1 MPTTFSD
8 PDLWSLASGLWP
20 LRIVRNPPLL
30 LPTSQ
35 KPVNSADHQQRFTD
49 WIQDHSAILHHV
61 VNGFAAGDDR
71 NDLLQE
77 VLLAVWK
84 SIPRFRDQAKPTTYL
99 YRVSHNAALLW
110 TRTQKNYRRRVEQF
124 GASPSPEPVSDPDPL
139 TDERL
144 ARLYAAIR
152 LLKPLDRSLILLS
165 LDGLSYREMAEVL
178 GLSESNVGVKINRI
192 KSQLTQTLKGNHDH
206 EPE

>member
-1 MPTTFSD
+1 M
-8 PDLWSLASGLWP
+8 
-20 LRIVRNPPLL
+20 R
-30 LPTSQ
+30 
-35 KPVNSADHQQRFTD
+35 
-49 WIQDHSAILHHV
+49 DHSAILHHV
-61 VNGFAAGDDR
+61 VNGFAAGEDR
-71 NDLLQE
+71 HDLLQE

-110 TRTQKNYRRRVEQF
+110 TRTQKNYRRRVERF
-124 GASPSPEPVSDPDPL
+124 GAFASGESTGEEDSS

-144 ARLYAAIR
+144 AHLYAAIR

-165 LDGLSYREMAEVL
+165 LDGLSYRDMAEVL

-192 KSQLTQTLKGNHDH
+192 KTQLTQTLKGNQHH
-206 EPE
+206 EPG

>member
-1 MPTTFSD
+1 VD
-8 PDLWSLASGLWP
+8 IAE
-20 LRIVRNPPLL
+20 
-30 LPTSQ
+30 Q
-35 KPVNSADHQQRFTD
+35 QQRFAD
-49 WIQDHSAILHHV
+49 WTRDHSAILYHV

-84 SIPRFRDQAKPTTYL
+84 SIPAFRGQAKPTTYL

-110 TRTQKNYRRRVEQF
+110 IRTEKNYRRRVEQF
-124 GASPSPEPVSDPDPL
+124 GASAPGEFGSDPDSL

-144 ARLYAAIR
+144 ANLYSAIR
-152 LLKPLDRSLILLS
+152 LLKPVDRSLMLLF

-178 GLSESNVGVKINRI
+178 GLSDGNVGVKINRI
-192 KSQLTQTLKGNHDH
+192 KNQLTQTLKGIEH

>member
-1 MPTTFSD
+1 MDITE
-8 PDLWSLASGLWP
+8 
-20 LRIVRNPPLL
+20 
-30 LPTSQ
+30 Q
-35 KPVNSADHQQRFTD
+35 QQRFAD
-49 WIQDHSAILHHV
+49 WLREHSAIVHHV

-84 SIPRFRDQAKPTTYL
+84 SIPAFRGQAKPTTYL

-110 TRTQKNYRRRVEQF
+110 IRTQKNYRRRVEQF
-124 GASPSPEPVSDPDPL
+124 GALAPNEFGSEPDSL

-144 ARLYAAIR
+144 TKLYSAIR
-152 LLKPLDRSLILLS
+152 QLKPVDRSLILLS

-178 GLSESNVGVKINRI
+178 GLSESNVGVKLNRI
-192 KSQLTQTLKGNHDH
+192 KTQLTQTLKGNEH

>member
-1 MPTTFSD
+1 MDITE
-8 PDLWSLASGLWP
+8 
-20 LRIVRNPPLL
+20 
-30 LPTSQ
+30 Q
-35 KPVNSADHQQRFTD
+35 QQRFAD
-49 WIQDHSAILHHV
+49 WIRKHSAILHHV

-84 SIPRFRDQAKPTTYL
+84 SIPAFRGQARPTTYL

-110 TRTQKNYRRRVEQF
+110 NRTQKNYQRRVEQF
-124 GASPSPEPVSDPDPL
+124 GASAPRGFVTDSDSL

-144 ARLYAAIR
+144 ANLYSAIR
-152 LLKPLDRSLILLS
+152 LLKPVDRSLILMS

-192 KSQLTQTLKGNHDH
+192 KIQLTQTLKGNEH

>member
-1 MPTTFSD
+1 M
-8 PDLWSLASGLWP
+8 DL
-20 LRIVRNPPLL
+20 
-30 LPTSQ
+30 TEQ
-35 KPVNSADHQQRFTD
+35 QQRFAD
-49 WIQDHSAILHHV
+49 WLREHSAIVHHV

-84 SIPRFRDQAKPTTYL
+84 SIPAFRGQAKPTTYL

-110 TRTQKNYRRRVEQF
+110 IRTEKNYRRRIEQF
-124 GASPSPEPVSDPDPL
+124 SASAPGEIASEPDAV

-144 ARLYAAIR
+144 AKLYSAIHQ
-152 LLKPLDRSLILLS
+152 LKPVDRSLMLLS

-178 GLSESNVGVKINRI
+178 GLSESNVGVKLNRI
-192 KSQLTQTLKGNHDH
+192 KTQLTQTLKGNEH